1 VSLVVF
7 PFKDEPLD
15 VIASN
20 MTTAARHDRV
30 DEVWAVSAAEGT
42 ALAGVSRAGGEI
54 EAMEGTSM
62 LVFPQERLG
71 SVRSGKGDGMNT
83 ALTRAAERG
92 HSRVHFYDA
101 DITNF
106 DDSWIDGAEHAAD
119 RGYGVVRH
127 RFPRAATDAMIT
139 WMVTRPGLAMLFP
152 GSLLPRLG
160 QPLGGELLLTRPA
173 VESLASDPF
182 VLARSDWGIDTVI
195 THATAVMGLGIY
207 EHNAPDGKR
216 HALYG
221 SLTDIRDMVLE
232 CLDAVAS
239 LRGRRSPHPGSRFET
254 DPPAPVPGD
263 LKETVAY
270 DVGATRRSIASP
282 PGPGEQELLH
292 RLGMDPARPHAMDAD
307 GWMGVF
313 PSLLESFALDDD
325 DWRNVAFRL
334 WVERVIDYTTTQ
346 VPLGYD
352 HAMEYLEATIVAFER
367 APSPWRSR
375 RARPGSRP
383 VPPPDAPEA
392 VPRSPSGP

>member
-1 VSLVVF
+1 MSLVVF
-7 PFKDEPLD
+7 PFKEESLD

-20 MTTAARHDRV
+20 LTTAARHDRV
-30 DEVWAVSAAEGT
+30 DEVWAVAAAEGT
-42 ALAGVSRAGGEI
+42 AMAGVSRGGEEI
-54 EAMEGTSM
+54 EATEGTPL

-71 SVRSGKGDGMNT
+71 SLRSGKGDGMNT
-83 ALTRAAERG
+83 ALSRAAERG
-92 HSRVHFYDA
+92 FSRVHFYDA

-139 WMVTRPGLAMLFP
+139 WMVTRPGLATLFP
-152 GSLLPRLG
+152 GTLLPRLG

-207 EHNAPDGKR
+207 ERNAPDGKR

-221 SLTDIRDMVLE
+221 SLTDIRDMILE

-239 LRGRRSPHPGSRFET
+239 LRGRQGPPPWGRFEV
-254 DPPAPVPGD
+254 DPPAPVPTD
-263 LKETVAY
+263 LKEIVAY
-270 DVGATRRSIASP
+270 DVAATRRSIAAR
-282 PGPGEQELLH
+282 PGPREQELMR
-292 RLGMDPARPHAMDAD
+292 RLGVDPAQPQAMDAD
-307 GWMGVF
+307 GWLVVF
-313 PSLLESFALDDD
+313 PVLLESFALDDD
-325 DWRNVAFRL
+325 AWRNVAFRL

-346 VPLGYD
+346 VALGYD
-352 HAMEYLEATIVAFER
+352 HAMGYLERTIVEFER
-367 APSPWRSR
+367 
-375 RARPGSRP
+375 RA
-383 VPPPDAPEA
+383 
-392 VPRSPSGP
+392 